1 MRQPLIRGGLVL
13 SVSVLAASALA
24 DTLYLRSGDRVEGV
38 LVGVSGNSI
47 EFEEMDRGRAR
58 VRRFDRDDVRRIEI
72 DDRGGSS
79 GSNSGGTWGGSGNTG
94 GSGNAGGTAGMRERT
109 ITVDAARPWTDTGI
123 ELKRGQEIRFRA
135 TGKVRWGPN
144 RSDGPGGE
152 GGNHYNAARPLPD
165 RPAASLIGRLG
176 DRDDVFFIGNDE
188 GSIRARDGGRLHLG
202 INDDYMQDN
211 SGSFR
216 VTVYY

>member
-13 SVSVLAASALA
+13 GMSVVASGALA
-24 DTLYLRSGDRVEGV
+24 DTLYLRSGDRVEGT

-47 EFEEMDRGRAR
+47 EFEELDRGRAR

-72 DDRGGSS
+72 DDRGGSGSSSGGSYRDPGSS
-79 GSNSGGTWGGSGNTG
+79 GSS
-94 GSGNAGGTAGMRERT
+94 AGMRERT
-109 ITVDAARPWTDTGI
+109 ITVGASTPWTDTGI
-123 ELKRGQEIRFRA
+123 EVRRGQEVRFRA

-165 RPAASLIGRLG
+165 RPAASLIGRVG
-176 DRDDVFFIGNDE
+176 NRDDVFFIGNDD
-188 GSIRARDGGRLHLG
+188 GSIQVRDGGRLYLG